1 MRLIIVILK
10 TESSLKIWSRFQEK
24 QRIEIRYMPK
34 IKRFKRFKRVIL
46 KDFLTVGLGL
56 KNNPK

>member
-10 TESSLKIWSRFQEK
+10 TESSLKLWSRFQEK
-24 QRIEIRYMPK
+24 QRTEIRYMPK